1 MRTSYERSSVGRLL
15 LYQVGGGIMHNPRFL
30 YALNQILRVMFM
42 LLISILIVFDSITVT
57 AGIDTQ
63 YIYQAGLQ
71 RARS

>member
-1 MRTSYERSSVGRLL
+1 
-15 LYQVGGGIMHNPRFL
+15 MHNPRFL